1 MKRVYDRVSGVQDVP
16 SYYRPRRWRVR
27 SRLKFLITR
36 PRLREWADRYGL
48 IVGVV
53 NVRVGEM
60 TEEHAREIS
69 QALFIGDRE
78 IEGVH
83 AASPRSG
90 HPRVQRDGER
100 HAAFSQ
106 AVRLA
111 I

>member
-36 PRLREWADRYGL
+36 PRLREWADRHDL

-60 TEEHAREIS
+60 TEEHAHEIS
-69 QALFIGDRE
+69 RALFIGDRE

-83 AASPRSG
+83 AF
-90 HPRVQRDGER
+90 
-100 HAAFSQ
+100 AAVIRTSSAMGIVTPLFRKLSE
-106 AVRLA
+106 
-111 I
+111 